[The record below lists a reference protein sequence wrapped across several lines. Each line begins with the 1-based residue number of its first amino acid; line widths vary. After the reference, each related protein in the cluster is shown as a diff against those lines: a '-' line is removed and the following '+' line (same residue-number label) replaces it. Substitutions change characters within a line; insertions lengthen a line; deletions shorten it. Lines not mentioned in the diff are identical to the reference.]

1 MRPAASRS
9 GLPKW
14 HNDPDCARP
23 AREEMTSPVMEHQKT
38 DQATDQTKT
47 PLLEEQVRQLTLRI
61 ADLERRLFEVEN
73 QPPLQ
78 VE

>member
-1 MRPAASRS
+1 MRPAVLRS
-9 GLPKW
+9 GPPKL
-14 HNDPDCARP
+14 HDDPRP
-23 AREEMTSPVMEHQKT
+23 AREVMRPRMEHQKT
-38 DQATDQTKT
+38 DPVTDQTKT
-47 PLLEEQVRQLTLRI
+47 PPLEEQVRQLKLRI

>member
-1 MRPAASRS
+1 
-9 GLPKW
+9 
-14 HNDPDCARP
+14 
-23 AREEMTSPVMEHQKT
+23 MEHQKT
-38 DQATDQTKT
+38 DQATEQTKT
-47 PLLEEQVRQLTLRI
+47 PPLEEQVRQLTLRI